1 MFQPKQ
7 KEIFSK
13 AALERLSSPEQLDQL
28 MQVTTP
34 KGWLALIGLGTIL
47 VVALIWG
54 IFGDIPTKVAG
65 QGILLKAEGVYHV
78 PATTAGQ
85 VLELYVGVGDQVSE
99 GQTIARITPTGGG
112 AGARVISPY
121 TGQVLELRTT
131 VGSVVNMGSPV
142 VSLEAL
148 NEGQKKLEAV
158 LFIMAGDGKKI
169 RPGMPAE
176 ITPSTVKREEFGFI
190 PSQVTYVSK
199 FPTTQQ
205 GMMRTLGSEELVK
218 QFGQSPVIEVR
229 VELAEDSTTPSG
241 YQWSSKG
248 PNVSIEDGTP
258 CSANI
263 IIEQRRPISLVIPMF
278 KKWFLSGPLFGGE
291 Q

>member
-34 KGWLALIGLGTIL
+34 KGWLALLGLGIIL
-47 VVALIWG
+47 LVAVIWG
-54 IFGDIPTKVAG
+54 IFGDVPTKVAG

-85 VLELYVGVGDQVSE
+85 VLELYAQVGDQVVE
-99 GQTIARITPTGGG
+99 GQTIARIAPAGGG
-112 AGARVISPY
+112 TGARVISPY
-121 TGQVLELRTT
+121 AGQVLELRTST
-131 VGSVVNMGSPV
+131 GSVVNVGSPV

-148 NEGQKKLEAV
+148 HQGQKKLEAV
-158 LFIMAGDGKKI
+158 LFLEAGDGKKV
-169 RPGMPAE
+169 RPGMLAE

-190 PSQVTYVSK
+190 PSLVTSVSK
-199 FPTTQQ
+199 FPATQQ
-205 GMMRTLGSEELVK
+205 GMMLTLGSEELVK
-218 QFGQSPVIEVR
+218 QFSQSPVIEVR
-229 VELAEDSTTPSG
+229 IELVEDPTSPSG

-248 PNVSIEDGTP
+248 PDVSIEDGTL

-263 IIEQRRPISLVIPMF
+263 VVEQRRPISLVIPLF
-278 KKWFLSGPLFGGE
+278 KKWFLSGPLFGSK
-291 Q
+291 